1 MADPKAEIEIL
12 KVKHKSEIDMQNVKS
27 AHQKEVLEGKM
38 GHMQENMV
46 LQMKVMQLE
55 TKLEI
60 AEQKVKDLS
69 QKPTPVQAPTNPTVI
84 YQNAPPVHVP
94 GPFTNNSFFDSVI
107 AAVYASILRTWIG
120 SHKVAHLIHRG
131 TRDGFSAS
139 QMRARINNQGETITI
154 VRSTNGYIF
163 GGYNPL
169 PWNGSGSYTT
179 CSSAWLFSLGGV
191 YGSVQV
197 FGNGGGTNHIYNDN
211 GYGPTFGSNHDLY
224 IANGC
229 NGNNSSYTNISN
241 SRFLFPPQVG
251 NQPHFLNGGTNS
263 FQVSEIEI
271 YAVFTP

>member
-69 QKPTPVQAPTNPTVI
+69 RKPTPVQTPINPTVI
-84 YQNAPPVHVP
+84 YHNAPPVHVP

-107 AAVYASILRTWIG
+107 AAVYVSILRAWIG
-120 SHKVAHLIHRG
+120 PHKVAHLIHRG
-131 TRDGFSAS
+131 SRDGFGAS

-169 PWNGSGSYTT
+169 PWNNNTGHIT
-179 CSSAWLFSLGGV
+179 CPAAWLFSLNGPC
-191 YGSVQV
+191 GSVQA
-197 FGNGGGTNHIYNDN
+197 FGNGGNSNQIYNN
-211 GYGPTFGSNHDLY
+211 SGHGPTFGSNYDLY
-224 IANGC
+224 ISNGC

-241 SRFLFPPQVG
+241 VSFLLPAQAAG
-251 NQPHFLNGGTNS
+251 QPYFLNNGNYN
-263 FQVSEIEI
+263 FQVAEIEI